1 MTPIETTHDPSVRDG
16 LEHEL
21 TAMFGEV
28 RHLMDDVDDAAADHA
43 MGTTW
48 PIRRQMHHLTKS
60 VGPVVLGLRL
70 PKWALR
76 LLFGTNDGPV
86 RTMDQLITAYD
97 AAMGPSPQ
105 SPRAYVPSGRA
116 SLERMNRQWTALET
130 GLMRSLDT
138 WTDAELDR
146 LRLPHPTIGRMPVRE
161 ILLFTLYHTRVHL
174 RRMHEILDHHR
185 TTH

>member
-1 MTPIETTHDPSVRDG
+1 METTHDPSVRDG
-16 LEHEL
+16 LAREL
-21 TAMFGEV
+21 EAMFGEV
-28 RHLMDDVDDAAADHA
+28 RDLMNGVDDAAADHV

-76 LLFGTNDGPV
+76 LLFGANDGPV
-86 RTMDQLITAYD
+86 RSMDELIAAYD

-105 SPRAYVPSGRA
+105 APRAYVPSKTAR
-116 SLERMNRQWTALET
+116 LERMNRQWTALEA
-130 GLMRSLDT
+130 GLMRSLNT

-146 LRLPHPTIGRMPVRE
+146 LRLPHPTIGRIPARE

-174 RRMHEILDHHR
+174 RRMHDILDHHG